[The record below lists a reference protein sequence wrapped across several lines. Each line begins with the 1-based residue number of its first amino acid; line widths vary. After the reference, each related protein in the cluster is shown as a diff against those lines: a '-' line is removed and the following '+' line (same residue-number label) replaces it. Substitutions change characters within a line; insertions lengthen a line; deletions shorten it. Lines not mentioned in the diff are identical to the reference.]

1 MKWFGIDY
9 RYVIAAVGAVFI
21 LWYEGSAPVQEE
33 PQAEQAKEKPQP
45 TQSNIEALKGINDK
59 LAELLKNHRDALE
72 DGRADIKAPD
82 GSRSVSVKLSYPER
96 ISQSFSV
103 EEKKY
108 FGTFLLGLTCVET
121 PSYFD
126 YDIDDV
132 NYDFYD
138 GEGTQFDSVK
148 VQMKACR
155 NFNAEVHKQNLD
167 RDAWAASGRLIKSDP
182 KRSLMIARSG
192 TAVMPEIAEEEGY
205 ESTADG
211 FKEDGTLLYTIKHLK
226 EQADQFD
233 EEAKYRI
240 KNGSLNGVCLNSD
253 FRDRLNE
260 GFPGFEIR
268 HVDKDGK
275 PIVNVFISETEC
287 KKGRPDK

>member
-1 MKWFGIDY
+1 
-9 RYVIAAVGAVFI
+9 
-21 LWYEGSAPVQEE
+21 
-33 PQAEQAKEKPQP
+33 
-45 TQSNIEALKGINDK
+45 
-59 LAELLKNHRDALE
+59 
-72 DGRADIKAPD
+72 
-82 GSRSVSVKLSYPER
+82 
-96 ISQSFSV
+96 
-103 EEKKY
+103 
-108 FGTFLLGLTCVET
+108 
-121 PSYFD
+121 
-126 YDIDDV
+126 
-132 NYDFYD
+132 
-138 GEGTQFDSVK
+138 
-148 VQMKACR
+148 MKACR